1 MLANKHKR
9 YLTGI
14 TYSIYKI
21 SHQKKK
27 TPKSEKERGG
37 GDIEHVEETQEG
49 LEGKKKEGRKRLIFL

>member
-21 SHQKKK
+21 NHQKK

-37 GDIEHVEETQEG
+37 GDIEHVEKTQEG
-49 LEGKKKEGRKRLIFL
+49 LKGKKKEGRKRLLFL